1 MKRIGL
7 LVIGLTLLLLGN
19 QSSSCAQSDRPVV
32 TVGYYDYEPYF
43 QLDSKGN
50 VSGIYHDIIQLIAKD
65 LGFSVDYQM
74 ISVND
79 AVERLKNNEL
89 DLIIGLHFTKDR
101 QNNLIYSDTSIG
113 SEEVAIYTTAKL
125 GYGDIESL
133 NGAKI
138 ALIRNEENS
147 KWIENFLTRK
157 GIEFDSVVYVN
168 TYSEA
173 IQTLLLG
180 QVDAIIAT
188 VYNHIFSPDQQLYR
202 YSSGSVYIGGSS
214 KNVELMNEIS
224 NQLKEYE
231 YLKVNP
237 INEIYNDYL
246 PDSSSIKNNLTIILF
261 GTFSWS
267 LFYCLLHP
275 TLKRKYFRNQIRRQM
290 INGQYLPYYQPIINP
305 MTGAVVGVEAL
316 LRFRHH
322 KKGVLSP
329 YFFMHELE
337 IYDMLQEVTLSLF
350 SQVLKD
356 YRKIQDFSFAQSNP
370 IYISL
375 NISSKEVEDEK
386 VVETLIKQLKA
397 SNLPRESICL
407 EIIERFGIS
416 DINKMKAGISRLKK
430 SGFKVAIDD
439 FGVDY
444 SNLKVLEVLDF
455 DLLKLDK
462 YFVDEM
468 QNSSIV
474 SQMIDFLAQ
483 LTANLEKVMIIEGV
497 ERQEQKEAIKNYD
510 YSHLYIQGYYYS
522 KPLPIEEL
530 ENFIVKE

>member
-1 MKRIGL
+1 
-7 LVIGLTLLLLGN
+7 
-19 QSSSCAQSDRPVV
+19 
-32 TVGYYDYEPYF
+32 
-43 QLDSKGN
+43 
-50 VSGIYHDIIQLIAKD
+50 
-65 LGFSVDYQM
+65 
-74 ISVND
+74 
-79 AVERLKNNEL
+79 
-89 DLIIGLHFTKDR
+89 
-101 QNNLIYSDTSIG
+101 
-113 SEEVAIYTTAKL
+113 
-125 GYGDIESL
+125 
-133 NGAKI
+133 
-138 ALIRNEENS
+138 
-147 KWIENFLTRK
+147 
-157 GIEFDSVVYVN
+157 
-168 TYSEA
+168 
-173 IQTLLLG
+173 
-180 QVDAIIAT
+180 
-188 VYNHIFSPDQQLYR
+188 
-202 YSSGSVYIGGSS
+202 
-214 KNVELMNEIS
+214 MNEIS

-305 MTGAVVGVEAL
+305 MTGAIVGVEAL

-329 YFFMHELE
+329 YFFMHQLE
-337 IYDMLQEVTLSLF
+337 TYDMLQEVTLSLF